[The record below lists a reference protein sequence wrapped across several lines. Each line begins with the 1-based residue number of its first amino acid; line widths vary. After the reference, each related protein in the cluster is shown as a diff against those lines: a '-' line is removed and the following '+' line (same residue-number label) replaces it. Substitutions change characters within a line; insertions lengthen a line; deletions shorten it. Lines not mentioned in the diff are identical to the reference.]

1 MRRTW
6 KVLRS
11 LWQTVTMSP
20 ISSSKDSA
28 VIACKSTSLPLSAD
42 YSMWTSASS
51 ASCCIR
57 DLSDLEV
64 LERGEKSNLWWFGG
78 RGIHIARVY
87 RTCLNFFYTH
97 LHCSLLLSK
106 KEPSFCGVFVGSD
119 VSKTS
124 LAAIQRQ
131 QIHERSV
138 IGFWLCTQ
146 HRYTI
151 SQSSEMPQDRFI
163 LTTDVMKN
171 EGLFFG
177 CSTLPGYFSVF

>member
-87 RTCLNFFYTH
+87 RTCLNFF
-97 LHCSLLLSK
+97 LHTSPL
-106 KEPSFCGVFVGSD
+106 FVTAEQKRTFFLWRVCRFRCFKNISR
-119 VSKTS
+119 SHTETANPWEKRYWILIMHTTS
-124 LAAIQRQ
+124 L
-131 QIHERSV
+131 H
-138 IGFWLCTQ
+138 
-146 HRYTI
+146 Y
-151 SQSSEMPQDRFI
+151 
-163 LTTDVMKN
+163 
-171 EGLFFG
+171 
-177 CSTLPGYFSVF
+177 